1 MMVST
6 TADAEADSLSNLTSI
21 VTTALEAR
29 GVLGKIRAE
38 LRASVF
44 SAIHEQQQSEPHGGM
59 ARPALL
65 HQDSAGRVAAQLVLD
80 LLQHCQLD
88 YSYSVLVPEAD
99 LNETSLDRGALAGA
113 LSLDAG
119 TGEPLLVQ
127 LVRAALTADLPQPT
141 GARPPAGDA
150 AGEPAAASLARA
162 VVKDPSKPL
171 TINITSKPE
180 PSRGGSGPLTPPSP
194 LSPLPSQG
202 MGAHLPP
209 LSSRASLPPLGVTGA
224 SSPSPAAMIADEHL
238 EERRLEA
245 LESKLASLGSSGA
258 PLRPGGASTGGA
270 QLAPLSRH
278 HTPALPPSSS
288 ALGSVGIA
296 AGATVWQSSQRMAVP
311 TSHDEDEEDDDEYDQ
326 VEDDIAEESFEDDDD
341 DEDED
346 DAGVDLSSG
355 AAAHSGP
362 ALIGAASPA
371 HLSRPPG
378 HHRARLSPLETS
390 MGGASMVS
398 VDESVS
404 PGRLG
409 AALQG
414 FDLAESIER
423 P

>member
-1 MMVST
+1 MIRLSRLANLTCLATFGGYFVVLTALRPWLPPVAIMMAST
-6 TADAEADSLSNLTSI
+6 TADAEADPLSNLTSI

-194 LSPLPSQG
+194 LSPLPTQG

-209 LSSRASLPPLGVTGA
+209 LSSRASLPPLGVSGA
-224 SSPSPAAMIADEHL
+224 SSPSPAAMVADEHL

-258 PLRPGGASTGGA
+258 PLHPGGAGA
-270 QLAPLSRH
+270 
-278 HTPALPPSSS
+278 
-288 ALGSVGIA
+288 G
-296 AGATVWQSSQRMAVP
+296 
-311 TSHDEDEEDDDEYDQ
+311 
-326 VEDDIAEESFEDDDD
+326 
-341 DEDED
+341 
-346 DAGVDLSSG
+346 
-355 AAAHSGP
+355 
-362 ALIGAASPA
+362 
-371 HLSRPPG
+371 
-378 HHRARLSPLETS
+378 
-390 MGGASMVS
+390 
-398 VDESVS
+398 
-404 PGRLG
+404 
-409 AALQG
+409 
-414 FDLAESIER
+414 
-423 P
+423 